1 MEICRGK
8 FRTLSNDVIL
18 MLKCKL
24 LTHIDYQSSAF
35 IFDFEIK
42 LQAMIIYLFK
52 VKDRICNTLNTLN
65 LFKVSNYKTK
75 ALQTVVF
82 LMCLLLTLTVIVDN
96 NLVFLS
102 TTLNI

>member
-1 MEICRGK
+1 M
-8 FRTLSNDVIL
+8 
-18 MLKCKL
+18 
-24 LTHIDYQSSAF
+24 
-35 IFDFEIK
+35 
-42 LQAMIIYLFK
+42 
-52 VKDRICNTLNTLN
+52 DRICNTLNTLN